1 MTFDL
6 CPDLFL
12 INTFSPCVSH
22 VSPPSPV
29 SLILSFLQAKV
40 DNEIIDYKDLAA
52 IPRVKAIYDIERPDM
67 ISYESLHSTSSTLER
82 KGRHSSGEVTRFV
95 NIYRLSNKQ
104 TMCYYDLIWHI

>member
-1 MTFDL
+1 M
-6 CPDLFL
+6 FL
-12 INTFSPCVSH
+12 PY

-52 IPRVKAIYDIERPDM
+52 IPRVKAIYEIERPDM

-82 KGRHSSGEVTRFV
+82 QRRPSPGEVTRIV
-95 NIYRLSNKQ
+95 NFYCLSNKQ
-104 TMCYYDLIWHI
+104 TICYYDLIYSLIYIHRMAV

>member
-6 CPDLFL
+6 YPDLFL
-12 INTFSPCVSH
+12 INTFSPCVSPPMCPL
-22 VSPPSPV
+22 PPSP

-82 KGRHSSGEVTRFV
+82 QGRHSPGEVTRIV
-95 NIYRLSNKQ
+95 NF
-104 TMCYYDLIWHI
+104 

>member
-1 MTFDL
+1 LTCALTSSSSTPFLPVFLHL
-6 CPDLFL
+6 CPLPL
-12 INTFSPCVSH
+12 
-22 VSPPSPV
+22 

-82 KGRHSSGEVTRFV
+82 QGRHSPGEV
-95 NIYRLSNKQ
+95 I
-104 TMCYYDLIWHI
+104 

>member
-12 INTFSPCVSH
+12 INTFSPCVS
-22 VSPPSPV
+22 PPICPLPL

-82 KGRHSSGEVTRFV
+82 QGRHSPGEVT
-95 NIYRLSNKQ
+95 
-104 TMCYYDLIWHI
+104 